1 MRATCLGDMPQRLS
15 PQAALLL
22 VGVAAIARAHV
33 LLDPDGMI
41 LGWRQADMLS
51 VARNYF
57 RNGFQ
62 LFFPQID
69 WGGAGPGF
77 LEMELPIVPFLTALL
92 WKAFGVHELLAGAIP
107 VACGIGTVVV
117 LARLVTRLAGPAAG
131 FGAGI
136 FAAASPLF
144 AWHGTTFQEEAPM
157 LFASVLAVDAMERWF
172 ETDAPRD
179 LFLAGLFTSL
189 AILVKATA
197 LLIGLPLLYVFWEKW
212 RGTPLLRRPAFWIFG
227 TLVLLPP
234 VLWYSHAH
242 GLYVKWGNTFGVLS
256 GGYDKFATRDVLLS
270 SKFWVRIPARVSVYL
285 LTPLG
290 ALLFIAGARRR
301 TRGPAPFLLHAW
313 LAAFLV
319 YVFVVA
325 RGNQE
330 MDYYQ
335 LPLLPAAAAF
345 AGIGLAAAFG
355 RLDSWPARGALALIL
370 IVNFVAARHFF
381 LHRVGLDMV
390 REGRLNRAA
399 GHMVARVTE
408 PGSLLIVST
417 GYGGSRRPDEID
429 TPPEI
434 FYHADRRGWFVSL
447 SWLTPEAV
455 TLRRRQGA
463 RYLVVPGEDLA
474 DFRASE
480 SAASLLARY
489 PRRLETPD
497 LLVLDLAA
505 DRTLTEGAVLP
516 TMPP

>member
-1 MRATCLGDMPQRLS
+1 MRASGFGDPPQRLS
-15 PQAALLL
+15 PRAALLL
-22 VGVAAIARAHV
+22 VGVAALARVHA
-33 LLDPDGMI
+33 LLEPDGMV

-51 VARNYF
+51 VARNYL
-57 RNGFQ
+57 RNGFHF
-62 LFFPQID
+62 FFPQID
-69 WGGAGPGF
+69 WSGAGPGF

-92 WKAFGVHELLAGAIP
+92 WRVFGPHELLAGVIP
-107 VACGIGTVVV
+107 VACGVGTVVV

-131 FGAGI
+131 FAAGL

-144 AWHGTTFQEEAPM
+144 AWYGTTFQEEAPM
-157 LFASVLAVDAMERWF
+157 LFASVLAVGAMERWF

-179 LFLAGLFTSL
+179 LVLAGLFTSL
-189 AILVKATA
+189 AVLVKATA

-212 RGTPLLRRPAFWIFG
+212 RWSLLRRPAFWIFG

-234 VLWYSHAH
+234 VLWYAHAH
-242 GLYVKWGNTFGVLS
+242 GLYVKWGNTFGVLT
-256 GGYDKFATRDVLLS
+256 GGYDKFVRRDVLLS
-270 SKFWVRIPARVSVYL
+270 SKFWVRIPVRVSVYV

-290 ALLFIAGARRR
+290 ALFFLTGVRRR
-301 TRGPAPFLLHAW
+301 TQGPAPFLLHAW

-345 AGIGLAAAFG
+345 AGMGLAGAVG
-355 RLDSWPARGALALIL
+355 RLDSWRARSVLAFLL
-370 IVNFVAARHFF
+370 IVNFVVARHVYLDRAARE
-381 LHRVGLDMV
+381 VV
-390 REGRLNRAA
+390 REGRVNRAA
-399 GHMVARVTE
+399 GHAVARVTE
-408 PGSLLIVST
+408 PGSLLIVTT

-447 SWLTPEAV
+447 PWLTPEAV
-455 TLRRRQGA
+455 TFRQRQGA
-463 RYLVVPGEDLA
+463 RYLVVPGEALV
-474 DFRASE
+474 DFRDSE
-480 SAASLLARY
+480 SAGTLLVRY
-489 PRRLETPD
+489 PRRVETPN
-497 LLVLDLAA
+497 LLILDLAI
-505 DRTLTEGAVLP
+505 DRTLTEGAALP